1 MLTSLPRISTVRI
14 MSIDRL
20 LQYNSQLVLSESDRV
35 RFIHESIVKNVSKS
49 SYFIR
54 PGNKSV
60 YLPFVYSG
68 SFKVYKLA
76 ENGREITLYRIE
88 KGESCIISA
97 LSIINST
104 PFPATVQSETNSEV
118 LLIPAGLVLYLV
130 EHYPEWRNYIFS
142 MYNNRFDK
150 LLALIDEVL
159 FRKLD
164 IRLSAFL
171 LEQADSTGSLRIT
184 HREIA
189 DDLGSRREVI
199 SRILKDMEQQGLVE
213 LERARIILKDI
224 AGLSKKSA
232 LR

>member
-1 MLTSLPRISTVRI
+1 

-20 LQYNSQLVLSESDRV
+20 LQYNSRLVLSAEDRV
-35 RFIHESIVKNVSKS
+35 RFLRECAVKNISKS
-49 SYFIR
+49 AYFIR
-54 PGNKSV
+54 PGNRSV

-97 LSIINST
+97 LIIISST
-104 PFPATVQSETNSEV
+104 PFPVTVQSETNSEV

-171 LEQADSTGSLRIT
+171 LQRADSKGTLVIT

-189 DDLGSRREVI
+189 DDLGSR
-199 SRILKDMEQQGLVE
+199 D
-213 LERARIILKDI
+213 
-224 AGLSKKSA
+224 
-232 LR
+232 